1 MAYGSIT
8 RISENPIGVFSGTL
22 ENLEKVGDI
31 LKFENQKGLED
42 LNRLDVVDYT
52 DMGGGQAG
60 SLIPNAKVNQRNLST
75 ATKEVQEAFKV
86 LVLAVAKDKN
96 KADLIIKKY

>member
-1 MAYGSIT
+1 
-8 RISENPIGVFSGTL
+8 
-22 ENLEKVGDI
+22 
-31 LKFENQKGLED
+31 
-42 LNRLDVVDYT
+42 
-52 DMGGGQAG
+52 MGGGQAG

-75 ATKEVQEAFKV
+75 ANKEVQEAFKV